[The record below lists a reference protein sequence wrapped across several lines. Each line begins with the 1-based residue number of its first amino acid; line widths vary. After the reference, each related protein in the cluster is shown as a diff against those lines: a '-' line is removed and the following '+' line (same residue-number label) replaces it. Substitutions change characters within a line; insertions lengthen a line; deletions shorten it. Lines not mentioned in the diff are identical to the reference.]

1 MSQTLKHAFA
11 AQRPRLDSRAA
22 KMLRLR
28 IVLGGLVQGLGVRPA
43 IARLAQELR
52 LAGQVANSTA
62 GLTIEIQGDAAAVSS
77 FCTTLARRLP
87 LRARIDTR
95 SEQFIDT
102 QDDHDF
108 RIVASTVVGALAATV
123 PTDLGTCQE
132 CLAEARDAGSRR
144 RDFAFTTCTGCGPRY
159 SLIERMPFDRSS
171 TSMRY
176 FQPCATCQQEYFDPD
191 SRRFHSQ
198 TDSCPQCGPRL
209 WLTSTPLGTVA
220 EGHRAIRQSSE
231 VLLTGQILALRGVGG
246 YQLLVDA
253 TNPRAIQE
261 LRTRKKRFGKP
272 LAVMVSDVAAAER
285 IAVLTDEERELLTDS
300 ANPIVVV
307 RSRTPAKVAQE
318 VTCGLNTIGILLP
331 TTALHDELLRTCR
344 VPLVVTSGNIEGEPI
359 AFSRDANSQL
369 AEGLADARLDHDRP
383 IIRPI
388 DDSVVRVVAGR
399 AATIRLARGLAPL
412 SLRIKS
418 SPILALGG
426 HQKSAI
432 ALSNGA
438 QAVLGPHIGD
448 LDGETG
454 RVRYLEHL
462 AAMCELY
469 DVRPELLVVDQHPDY
484 FTSRWAAEQSTP
496 RMAVQHHHA
505 HVVAAMVE
513 YDLLEREVLGIAWD
527 GTGYGSDGTIW
538 GGEFLHASAVDFRRL
553 ASIRPFVL
561 PGGERAVR
569 EPWRI
574 AVALAYEAAGPER
587 AASLRFP
594 DVAIAD
600 VERLVQMLGNQ
611 SLWPVTSSAGRLFD
625 GVAALALN
633 LAHAHYEAQLA
644 MLLEAAC
651 DTSAMGDYPWPL
663 RSDQPATLDWRGMV
677 ADILADREKGIA
689 PGIIAM
695 RFHRTLAGGIASLV
709 KRNPGL
715 PVVLCG
721 GCFQNR
727 VLTELAVERLAQV
740 HEAFTPGVIPSGDGG
755 LAAGQLAI
763 AATRIAKGWSSCA

>member
-1 MSQTLKHAFA
+1 MSQTLKHACA
-11 AQRPRLDSRAA
+11 VQQPAPDTRAA
-22 KMLRLR
+22 KMVRLR
-28 IVLGGLVQGLGVRPA
+28 MVLGGLVQGLGVRPTV
-43 IARLAQELR
+43 ARLAQELR
-52 LAGQVANSTA
+52 LSGQVANSTA
-62 GLTIEIQGDAAAVSS
+62 GLAIEIQGDAAVVSG
-77 FCTTLARRLP
+77 FCAALASRLP
-87 LRARIDTR
+87 PRARIDSR
-95 SEQFIDT
+95 SEEFVDT
-102 QDDHDF
+102 KVESGFQ
-108 RIVASTVVGALAATV
+108 IVSSTVVGVLAATIPADV
-123 PTDLGTCQE
+123 GSCQD
-132 CLAEARDAGSRR
+132 CLAEARDAGNRR
-144 RDFAFTTCTGCGPRY
+144 QGFAFTTCTGCGPRY

-171 TSMRY
+171 TSMRH
-176 FQPCATCQQEYFDPD
+176 FRPCPSCEQEYVDPD

-198 TDSCPQCGPRL
+198 TDSCPECGPRL
-209 WLTSTPLGTVA
+209 WLTRPALGTVA
-220 EGHRAIRQSSE
+220 EGRGAVRIASE
-231 VLLTGQILALRGVGG
+231 VLLAGQILALRGVGA

-253 TNPRAIQE
+253 TRPSAIQE
-261 LRTRKKRFGKP
+261 LRRRKQRFGKP

-285 IAVLTDEERELLTDS
+285 IAFLCDGERELVADS

-307 RSRTPAKVAQE
+307 RSRTPTEIAKEVA
-318 VTCGLNTIGILLP
+318 CGLDTIGIFLP

-359 AFSRDANSQL
+359 AFSREAGQQL
-369 AEGLADARLDHDRP
+369 PEGLADACLDHDRP

-399 AATIRLARGLAPL
+399 SITMRLARGLAPL
-412 SLRIKS
+412 PLRIKS
-418 SPILALGG
+418 PPLLALGG

-432 ALSNGA
+432 ALSNGV
-438 QAVLGPHIGD
+438 QAALGPHIGD

-454 RVRYLEHL
+454 RTRYLEHL

-469 DVRPELLVVDQHPDY
+469 EVRPEVLVVDRHPDY

-513 YDLLEREVLGIAWD
+513 CDLLEREVLGIAWD

-538 GGEFLHASAVDFRRL
+538 GGEFLQASALDSRRV
-553 ASIRPFVL
+553 ASLRPFAL
-561 PGGERAVR
+561 PGGELAVR

-587 AASLRFP
+587 AAALRFP
-594 DVAIAD
+594 GIANAH
-600 VERLVQMLGNQ
+600 VERLVQMLGNR
-611 SLWPVTSSAGRLFD
+611 SLWPLTSSAGRLFD

-633 LAHAHYEAQLA
+633 LAHAQYEAQLA
-644 MLLEAAC
+644 MLLEATC
-651 DTSAMGDYPWPL
+651 DTSARGGYPLPL
-663 RSDQPATLDWRGMV
+663 RTGQPATLDWRGMV
-677 ADILADREKGIA
+677 ADILVDREKRIA

-695 RFHRTLAGGIASLV
+695 RFHRALAGGIASV
-709 KRNPGL
+709 VERNPDL

-727 VLTELAVERLAQV
+727 VLTELAVARLSPG
-740 HEAFTPGVIPSGDGG
+740 HEVFTPGVIPTGDGG

-763 AATRIAKGWSSCA
+763 AATRIAKGWSPCV